1 MSSTTLD
8 RPGRLV
14 RLTTAAAR
22 HSAQRP
28 RRTLALWLLC
38 VVAAAAVLALV
49 PTQRA
54 SFDDGRLGESGQ
66 VADAIDAAG
75 LTPAS
80 TELVVLTGPAVERER
95 ASEEVAE
102 RAVAAPGVDQVAD
115 PVTSSGDTVTIVP
128 VEMTG
133 TPDDA
138 SKHVDDL
145 LDVSEAVQRGH
156 PDLEIRLTGAA
167 SIDAGIMERVGQD
180 LAAGESR
187 SLPVTFV
194 ILLVAFGALV
204 AAGIPLVLAIG
215 SVVVTLGLYA
225 PLSTLVPDGG
235 TVMNVV
241 LMLALAVGIDYS
253 LFYLR
258 REREERRRGASTIDA
273 IQVAAATSG
282 HAVVVSGLTVM
293 IAMSGLFLMGELTFA
308 GLAVGSILVVAVS
321 VLGSITVLPALLS
334 MLGRWVDRPRV
345 PFLHRLTDRLPT
357 GAISGRLLRP
367 VVANP
372 RVSAL
377 LTVIVLGALAVP
389 ALTME
394 TRAGGLDS
402 LPQDIPA
409 VQAQRSVE
417 NAFPGQRPTIDLVA
431 EGGSAS
437 SRAQRLDD
445 VARAADVDRG
455 PVRSAGG
462 TSVLTVPAPG
472 LEGDRRNV
480 ELVRE
485 LRAEPGQVL
494 VGGDVAEQLDLDD
507 RPSRLPWVVAFVLGL
522 TLVSMGWVF
531 RSLVIAVLTT
541 ALNLLSVGTA
551 FGVMVLTFQTGWFD
565 GLFTSPAY
573 LVDWVP
579 VFCFVLLVGL
589 SMDYHV
595 FVLSRVREHVAAGRT
610 MGEAVSLG
618 VRQSAGAVTSAAL
631 VMISVFA
638 VYGTLSMA
646 EMQQMG
652 VGLSAAILI
661 DATLV
666 RLVLLPAALLLLQR
680 PITRSWAARPAP
692 MTPRPEPVAA
702 GSPAR
707 PR

>member
-1 MSSTTLD
+1 MSSTTLH
-8 RPGRLV
+8 RPGRLAG
-14 RLTTAAAR
+14 LTTSAAR
-22 HSAQRP
+22 HSARHP
-28 RRTLALWLLC
+28 RRTLATWLLC

-49 PTQRA
+49 PTQRT
-54 SFDDGRLGESGQ
+54 SFDDGRLGESGLA
-66 VADAIDAAG
+66 ADAIDAAG

-80 TELVVLTGPAVERER
+80 TELVVLTGPSADRQEAAQQVADR
-95 ASEEVAE
+95 AA
-102 RAVAAPGVDQVAD
+102 AAPGVAQVAE
-115 PVTSSGDTVTIVP
+115 PTTSSDGTVTIVP
-128 VEMTG
+128 VEMSG
-133 TPDDA
+133 TPDEA
-138 SKHVDDL
+138 SDHVDDL
-145 LDVSEAVQRGH
+145 LGVSEAVQRGH
-156 PDLEIRLTGAA
+156 PDLEVRQTGAA
-167 SIDAGIMERVGQD
+167 SIDDGIMERVGED

-225 PLSTLVPDGG
+225 PLSALVPDSG

-258 REREERRRGASTIDA
+258 REREERRRGASTVDA

-334 MLGRWVDRPRV
+334 LLGRWVDRPRV

-357 GAISGRLLRP
+357 GAIGGRLLRP
-367 VVANP
+367 VLANP

-377 LTVIVLGALAVP
+377 LTVVVLGAVSVP
-389 ALTME
+389 ALTMD

-409 VQAQRSVE
+409 VQAQQSVE
-417 NAFPGQRPTIDLVA
+417 RAFPEQRPTIDLVA
-431 EGGSAS
+431 ERGSET
-437 SRAQRLDD
+437 SRDQRLAD
-445 VARAADVDRG
+445 VAR
-455 PVRSAGG
+455 SAGLEDGRVESADG
-462 TSVLTVPAPG
+462 TSVLTAPAPG
-472 LEGDRRNV
+472 PEGDPRNTD
-480 ELVRE
+480 LVRE

-507 RPSRLPWVVAFVLGL
+507 RPSRLPWVIAFVLGL

-531 RSLVIAVLTT
+531 RSAVVAVLTT

-565 GLFTSPAY
+565 SAFTSPAY

-595 FVLSRVREHVAAGRT
+595 FVLSRVREHVAAGRP
-610 MGEAVSLG
+610 MSEAVALG

-652 VGLSAAILI
+652 VGLSAAILV

-680 PITRSWAARPAP
+680 PLTRSWAS
-692 MTPRPEPVAA
+692 RPEPATLPPEPVVA
-702 GSPAR
+702 GSPA
-707 PR
+707 

>member
-1 MSSTTLD
+1 MSSTTLHRP
-8 RPGRLV
+8 RPGGLAG
-14 RLTTAAAR
+14 LTTSAAR
-22 HSAQRP
+22 HSARHP
-28 RRTLALWLLC
+28 RRTIALWLLC
-38 VVAAAAVLALV
+38 VVAAATVLALV
-49 PTQRA
+49 PTQRT
-54 SFDDGRLGESGQ
+54 SFDDGRLGESGLA
-66 VADAIDAAG
+66 ADAIDAAG

-80 TELVVLTGPAVERER
+80 TELVVLTGPSADRREAARQVADR
-95 ASEEVAE
+95 AAK
-102 RAVAAPGVDQVAD
+102 APGVEQVTE
-115 PVTSSGDTVTIVP
+115 PTTSSDGTVTIVP
-128 VEMTG
+128 VEMSG

-138 SKHVDDL
+138 SDHVDDL
-145 LDVSEAVQRGH
+145 LGVSEAVQRGH
-156 PDLEIRLTGAA
+156 PDLEVRQTGAA
-167 SIDAGIMERVGQD
+167 SIDAGIMGRVGED

-194 ILLVAFGALV
+194 ILLVAFGALI

-225 PLSTLVPDGG
+225 PLSRLVPDSG
-235 TVMNVV
+235 TVVNVV

-258 REREERRRGASTIDA
+258 REREERRRGAATVDA

-293 IAMSGLFLMGELTFA
+293 IAMSGLLLMGELTFA

-334 MLGRWVDRPRV
+334 LLGRWVDRPRV

-367 VVANP
+367 VLANP
-372 RVSAL
+372 RVSAV
-377 LTVIVLGALAVP
+377 LTVVVLGALSVP
-389 ALTME
+389 ALTMD

-409 VQAQRSVE
+409 VQAQQRVE
-417 NAFPGQRPTIDLVA
+417 KAFPEQRPTIDLVA
-431 EGGSAS
+431 EGGSEAS
-437 SRAQRLDD
+437 RGQRLDD
-445 VARAADVDRG
+445 VAR
-455 PVRSAGG
+455 SAGVG
-462 TSVLTVPAPG
+462 DGRVESADRTSVLTAPAPG
-472 LEGDRRNV
+472 PEGDQRNAD
-480 ELVRE
+480 LVRE

-531 RSLVIAVLTT
+531 RSAVIAVLTT

-565 GLFTSPAY
+565 GAFTSPPY

-595 FVLSRVREHVAAGRT
+595 FVLSRVREHVAAGRS
-610 MGEAVSLG
+610 MSEAVSLG
-618 VRQSAGAVTSAAL
+618 VRQSAGAVTSAGL

-652 VGLSAAILI
+652 VGLSAAILV

-680 PITRSWAARPAP
+680 PLTRSWG
-692 MTPRPEPVAA
+692 PRPEPTPVHEPVPV
-702 GSPAR
+702 PANA
-707 PR
+707 